1 MPDDTEPESKSPV
14 AQWVSIIGLAL
25 GFALNRYEGTKH
37 GHEIEQTQ
45 IHYVDTD
52 MFNSNMIALQVRIGM
67 LEKEVQGLK
76 GGK

>member
-1 MPDDTEPESKSPV
+1 MPDDTESESKSPL
-14 AQWVSIIGLAL
+14 AQWISIATVAGMAL
-25 GFALNRYEGTKH
+25 FNAWNSKEH

-67 LEKEVQGLK
+67 LEKEVQVLK
-76 GGK
+76 DGK